1 MTTTVATTSSQDTIF
16 ALSSGAATGQAT
28 AVAVIRLSGPQAGVI
43 LQRLTPG
50 RPLPKPR
57 TAALRKLHDLDDPK
71 VVLDQALVLYF
82 SGPNSFTGDDVVELQ
97 VHGSR
102 AVVTAVLETLGT
114 AARLAEP
121 GEFTQRA
128 WLAGKLD
135 ALQVEALADL
145 LTADTATQ
153 RQQALAQLDGQLSA
167 VYDTWRDMLVA
178 GLAHAEAVIDFGDD
192 ERLDDALLDE
202 DDQQLAQDNVWG
214 GVVGNMEV
222 LERSMR
228 RQLQDAR
235 RGELVRQGLQI
246 AIVGPPNA
254 GKSSLFNI
262 LADRDAAI
270 VSPTAGTTRDVLEL
284 SLNLGGVKCVL
295 QDTAG
300 VRTFTDDAIEMEGI
314 ARATRAAAQADLVLA
329 MVDSSD
335 VESGLEILTTILQ
348 NSPNLDRQ
356 HVLLLLNKS
365 DLREEK
371 HQTIEVA
378 GKDVVELI
386 GGQYEI
392 SCATQNGVDTF
403 LESLTRICVA
413 RVSNTDASDRDKT
426 SIVDRET
433 SEGTLIT
440 RARHRQHVQAA
451 VEALERFQTLSQQ
464 GTMSVD
470 LAAEELRLAAS
481 EFGRITGAV
490 DVEDVLDKLFADFC
504 IGK

>member
-1 MTTTVATTSSQDTIF
+1 
-16 ALSSGAATGQAT
+16 
-28 AVAVIRLSGPQAGVI
+28 
-43 LQRLTPG
+43 
-50 RPLPKPR
+50 
-57 TAALRKLHDLDDPK
+57 
-71 VVLDQALVLYF
+71 
-82 SGPNSFTGDDVVELQ
+82 
-97 VHGSR
+97 
-102 AVVTAVLETLGT
+102 
-114 AARLAEP
+114 
-121 GEFTQRA
+121 
-128 WLAGKLD
+128 
-135 ALQVEALADL
+135 LADL

-481 EFGRITGAV
+481 ELGRITGAV